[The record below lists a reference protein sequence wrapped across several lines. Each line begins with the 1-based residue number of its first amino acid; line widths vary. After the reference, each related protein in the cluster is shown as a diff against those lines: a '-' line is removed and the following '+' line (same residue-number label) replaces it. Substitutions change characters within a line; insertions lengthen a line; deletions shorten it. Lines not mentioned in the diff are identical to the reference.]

1 MNTPDMAALHAILRL
16 KAGLSPSQCLDEL
29 TVDLSRHEAFLRD
42 FFDSPGRTI
51 AAVVGPYGAGKTHF
65 LQLSKQEALKRG
77 YAVASLEQET
87 GLGSLSFPHR
97 HMQVILRS
105 LRAPVPAGHVM
116 EYATSLLEAEPNRF
130 LEQVRQ
136 VAEEKPEF
144 SNIHLDLQMLLQYG
158 PEGLR
163 NMRAAEYLSGALQ
176 AGRSGSRNNRAS
188 AYQLLGFWIE
198 FLVTIFDCR
207 GLILFIDELEGL
219 FSGAMY
225 WSIRSRRTAYR
236 TLAYYTSLGM
246 RLRMLGAFTPEG
258 WYNLQEDTRDN
269 AGYLTI
275 QSSVVPGEDVPTL
288 LRGIRSIAPHELAVL
303 SERNYLSLGEKLKK
317 LHAAARGYQTAV
329 NGEVKMPYYSGLT
342 PRIFSRSVISALEAR
357 WFAREDRHV

>member
-1 MNTPDMAALHAILRL
+1 
-16 KAGLSPSQCLDEL
+16 
-29 TVDLSRHEAFLRD
+29 
-42 FFDSPGRTI
+42 
-51 AAVVGPYGAGKTHF
+51 
-65 LQLSKQEALKRG
+65 
-77 YAVASLEQET
+77 
-87 GLGSLSFPHR
+87 
-97 HMQVILRS
+97 
-105 LRAPVPAGHVM
+105 M
-116 EYATSLLEAEPNRF
+116 EYATSLLETEPNRF
-130 LEQVRQ
+130 LQQVCQ

-176 AGRSGSRNNRAS
+176 GGRSGSRNNRAS
-188 AYQLLGFWIE
+188 AYQLLEFWID
-198 FLVTIFDCR
+198 FLAIIFDSR
-207 GLILFIDELEGL
+207 GLVLFIDEMEGL

-236 TLAYYTSLGM
+236 TLAYYASLG
-246 RLRMLGAFTPEG
+246 RKLRMLGAFTPDG
-258 WYNLQEDTRDN
+258 WYNLQQDTRDN

-275 QSSVVPGEDVPTL
+275 QSSVVPGEDMPTL
-288 LRGIRSIAPHELAVL
+288 LRGIRSITPHELAVL

-329 NGEVKMPYYSGLT
+329 NGELKVPYYSGLT

-357 WFAREDRHV
+357 WFATAGDHV